1 MIAKVLII
9 GLGNIGLLY
18 DFNKKNMQL
27 THSTAF
33 YNNKSFKLIG
43 GVDKS
48 KYKINL
54 FKKKFNIEG
63 FTEIGHALKKLTPD
77 IIVISTET
85 DKHLKIINKI
95 FSYKNNCKMIICEK
109 PCGKSL
115 TEIKKIDK
123 VSKKNECKILVNYM
137 RISSQYALYL
147 KKFSNSNKEHFRG
160 VSYYTKGILNDASH
174 YINLFQFIFGKVIKI
189 KNDIY
194 KSQNSKINNF
204 TLFFKNGEIKF
215 ICLNNLSYNNN
226 KFEIYFQ
233 KNMIYYNSD
242 QNILKIFNI
251 INNKIY
257 GNKVISEK
265 SKKTF
270 NLGLKD
276 IQSDVVKQI
285 LKMKKNENYH
295 LIEIKEAIKTMEII
309 NKLK

>member
-1 MIAKVLII
+1 MITKVLII

-18 DFNKKNMQL
+18 DFNKRNMRL

-48 KYKINL
+48 KKIINL
-54 FKKKFNIEG
+54 FKKKFNTEG
-63 FTEIGHALKKLTPD
+63 FTEIERALEKQSPD

-85 DKHLKIINKI
+85 NKHLKIINKI
-95 FSYKNNCKMIICEK
+95 FSYKNNCKIIICEK

-115 TEIKKIDK
+115 AEIKKIDK
-123 VSKKNECKILVNYM
+123 ISKKNKCKIFVNYM
-137 RISSQYALYL
+137 RVSSQYALYL
-147 KKFSNSNKEHFRG
+147 KKLSKINKEYFRG

-189 KNDIY
+189 KNDVY

-204 TLFFKNGEIKF
+204 TLFFNNGEIKF
-215 ICLNNLSYNNN
+215 ICLNNLPYNNS

-233 KNMIYYNSD
+233 KNMIHYNSD
-242 QNILKIFNI
+242 QNVLKIFNI

-257 GNKVISEK
+257 GNKVINK
-265 SKKTF
+265 NSKKTF
-270 NLGLKD
+270 NLGFKD

-285 LKMKKNENYH
+285 LKMKKNENYR